1 MLKKRFR
8 KLDVLER
15 KKDVLNT
22 YVKQYDM
29 AVSMVTGIVD
39 ALSEANTG
47 IEQTIT
53 EIDAYQK
60 ELEVTAEGLRTAKE
74 RNTKVIGNFK
84 ALLAID

>member
-1 MLKKRFR
+1 MSRLKKSFR
-8 KLDVLER
+8 KLDVLEQ
-15 KKDVLNT
+15 KKNLLNT

-53 EIDAYQK
+53 EIDEYQK
-60 ELEVTAEGLRTAKE
+60 ELEVAADGLRSAKE
-74 RNTKVIGNFK
+74 RNKK
-84 ALLAID
+84 HDLLIVF